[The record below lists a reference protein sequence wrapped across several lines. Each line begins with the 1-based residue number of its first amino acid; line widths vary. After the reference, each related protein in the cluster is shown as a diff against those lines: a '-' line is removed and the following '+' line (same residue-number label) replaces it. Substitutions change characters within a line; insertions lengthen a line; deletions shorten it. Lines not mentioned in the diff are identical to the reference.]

1 MINILSSDLLFF
13 LIYITVLLIAIT
25 IHELSHGLMAD
36 YLGDPT
42 PRIMKRLSINPL
54 VHLDPLG
61 LFLPILLILS
71 GSPLIFGWGKPMP
84 FDPFN
89 LKNPRRDEA
98 LIALA
103 GPMSNFILAI
113 ICSLLIKLFIFFNQE
128 ILINIGIFF
137 FVPLLNLN
145 LILGLFNLLP
155 IYPLDGYKVIT
166 GILPENKALE
176 WLELKKY
183 GWIFL
188 LMLIFPFGGQS
199 VVGLILS
206 PIFTF
211 LQNLLLP
218 SFGGIV

>member
-1 MINILSSDLLFF
+1 
-13 LIYITVLLIAIT
+13 
-25 IHELSHGLMAD
+25 
-36 YLGDPT
+36 
-42 PRIMKRLSINPL
+42 MKRLSINPL
-54 VHLDPLG
+54 VQLDPLG
-61 LFLPILLILS
+61 LFLPIFLILT
-71 GSPLIFGWGKPMP
+71 GSPLVFGWGKPMP

-103 GPMSNFILAI
+103 GPLSNFILAI
-113 ICSLLIKLFIFFNQE
+113 TCSLLIKLFIFFNQK
-128 ILINIGIFF
+128 ILINIGLIF
-137 FVPLLNLN
+137 FVPLINLN

-199 VVGLILS
+199 AVSLILS

-218 SFGGIV
+218 LVGRAI